1 MLANFPPCMGISMSR
16 TKRASNSSFF
26 RPFFLI
32 LLFGP
37 RAEPILS
44 SRPAALVAAARRG
57 GQGWPSRSRPSA
69 NAFPGH
75 SLTAPSTAAGSERV
89 GIQSVRIREQQAR
102 QDDLRRACLGVAR
115 RSRAPRPCIR
125 QIPRGDLNH
134 DAVMRI
140 GGEAPRRQAHSFF
153 RHRSH
158 GGTTGHCHL
167 GSSWHSSR

>member
-1 MLANFPPCMGISMSR
+1 MVNLYGDLDVKDKTCLELLFL
-16 TKRASNSSFF
+16 SSFLPYPF
-26 RPFFLI
+26 VRPPSGAHPFVPTR
-32 LLFGP
+32 GSHGR
-37 RAEPILS
+37 RAQGRSRMAVAKSSIRKCV
-44 SRPAALVAAARRG
+44 SRPLLD
-57 GQGWPSRSRPSA
+57 P
-69 NAFPGH
+69 
-75 SLTAPSTAAGSERV
+75 APSTAAGSERV

-158 GGTTGHCHL
+158 GDTTGHCHL

>member
-1 MLANFPPCMGISMSR
+1 MSR

-37 RAEPILS
+37 LAEPILS
-44 SRPAALVAAARRG
+44 SRPRGSHGRRA
-57 GQGWPSRSRPSA
+57 QGRSRMAVAKSSIRKCVSRP
-69 NAFPGH
+69 
-75 SLTAPSTAAGSERV
+75 LLDRPSTAAGSERV

-158 GGTTGHCHL
+158 GDTTGHCHL
-167 GSSWHSSR
+167 GSSSHSSRQKARSTPDLC